1 MYKFIFLAILL
12 FISKITFSQGSC
24 DTAVP
29 FCNDFG
35 SQDAVVNG
43 STAQVGPNYG
53 CLETQPNP
61 TWSVLRIKNA
71 GDIALRISQVN
82 TSGAGIDVDFICYG
96 PFNDPIT
103 PCQNGQL
110 TAANTIAC
118 GYTPNTVEFLT
129 ITNTQ
134 VGEYYLIL
142 ITNFSE
148 QSGLL
153 SFEQTNVGGESD
165 CSLVCTVTVPDDQTI
180 CINSD
185 YTINTTLGHPN
196 MIASAQYKWFKNNIE
211 IIGETN
217 DFLTVT
223 SSTITAIP
231 DLYRV
236 EVIADNCDDI
246 AMDEITL
253 NFVDVF
259 SNFKLTNIS
268 PINVCDDDND
278 GFFTFDLS
286 VNEVEIANLENA
298 TDYNFLYYTDT
309 ALSNQITSNLAE
321 YVNTIIDSQTIYVS
335 ITHKN
340 FIGCNGVTSF
350 DIFVNRTPVFDVS
363 ENQYICIDASTDSTF
378 EVLNPLNVY
387 TYSWTDDNDVELS
400 TLDTFSTS
408 ISGDYHLTATSTN
421 AFGFECSDTKTVSL
435 FPVGPAIIT
444 NTVINEYWV
453 EDNFDLSIE
462 ISGVGVYE
470 YAFDNIDGPYQEE
483 PYFVN
488 ISPGIYEIFVREIN
502 GCGISSKEIRIF
514 GFPNFF
520 SPNEDGINDIWK
532 VQGINF
538 KPSAKI
544 YIFDRSGK
552 LISHFLP
559 AMGEGWDGLYRNK
572 PAPETDY
579 WFTAEMINYKGD
591 PIIRKGHFSLIR
603 TNN

>member
-1 MYKFIFLAILL
+1 MDKFNLLIIFL

-24 DTAVP
+24 DIAVP

-35 SQDAVVNG
+35 SQNAVVNG
-43 STAQVGPNYG
+43 GSAESGPDYG
-53 CLETQPNP
+53 CLQTQPNP
-61 TWSVLRIKNA
+61 TWSVLRIKTA

-82 TSGAGIDVDFICYG
+82 TAGVGIDVDFICYG
-96 PFNDPIT
+96 PFNDPVT
-103 PCQNGQL
+103 PCQNGLL
-110 TAANTIAC
+110 TATNTIAC
-118 GYTPNTVEFLT
+118 GYSPNTVEFLT
-129 ITNTQ
+129 ITNAQ

-142 ITNFSE
+142 ITNFSD

-165 CSLVCTVTVPDDQTI
+165 CSLVCTVTLPDDQTI
-180 CINSD
+180 CINSN
-185 YTINTTLGHPN
+185 YTINTTLGHSN
-196 MIASAQYKWFKNNIE
+196 MTASAQYKWFKNNIE

-217 DFLTVT
+217 DFLTIT
-223 SSTITAIP
+223 STTITATP

-278 GFFTFDLS
+278 GFFTFDIS
-286 VNEVEIANLENA
+286 VNEVEIANLEIA
-298 TDYNFLYYTDT
+298 TDYVFLYYTDAT
-309 ALSNQITSNLAE
+309 LNNQITTNLAE
-321 YVNTIIDSQTIYVS
+321 FVNTSADMQTIYVR
-335 ITHKN
+335 ITHRT
-340 FIGCNGVTSF
+340 FIGCNGVASF
-350 DIFVNRTPVFDVS
+350 NIFVNKTPVFDVS
-363 ENQYICIDASTDSTF
+363 ENQYVCINSPTFFTF
-378 EVLNPLNVY
+378 EVLNPLDVY
-387 TYSWTDDNDVELS
+387 SYSWMDKDNIELS
-400 TLDTFSTS
+400 SSNSFSTS
-408 ISGDYHLTATSTN
+408 TPGNYHITATSTN
-421 AFGFECSDTKTVSL
+421 ALGFDCSATKTVSL
-435 FPVGPAIIT
+435 LPVEPAIIT
-444 NTVINEYWV
+444 NSIINEYWV

-462 ISGVGVYE
+462 VSGVGTYE
-470 YAFDNIDGPYQEE
+470 YAFDNIDGPYQEN

-488 ISPGIYEIFVREIN
+488 ISPGIYEVFVREIH
-502 GCGISSKEIRIF
+502 GCGISSKEIRVF

-544 YIFDRSGK
+544 YIFDRHGK

-559 AMGEGWDGLYRNK
+559 AKGQGWDGLYRNA

-579 WFTAEMINYKGD
+579 WFTAEMVNYKGD